1 MLNEPVTEQEFWSIL
16 AAMPEPQPVFF
27 RLYYDNRGHPLFY
40 SMEDLPG
47 NYIEIDVE
55 TFRSNDVNVKVRN
68 GKIVKI
74 NPRHSSKLVPSESG
88 TACHAN
94 DVAVVVTTKEN
105 CKWNLKNYESDD

>member
-1 MLNEPVTEQEFWSIL
+1 MEDITKFWEEVSKLLIN
-16 AAMPEPQPVFF
+16 PQHEIFY
-27 RLYYDNRGHPLFY
+27 RLYHDDHGNMLFY

>member
-1 MLNEPVTEQEFWSIL
+1 MDNIKDFWEEVSKL
-16 AAMPEPQPVFF
+16 LVDTRHAVFY
-27 RLYYDNRGHPLFY
+27 RLYYDDQGTALFY
-40 SMEDLPG
+40 SMEDVPG

-55 TFRSNDVNVKVRN
+55 TFRANETNIKVRN

-74 NPRHSSKLVPSESG
+74 NPAHTSKLVPNDQG

-105 CKWNLKNYESDD
+105 CKWNLKNYDSDD